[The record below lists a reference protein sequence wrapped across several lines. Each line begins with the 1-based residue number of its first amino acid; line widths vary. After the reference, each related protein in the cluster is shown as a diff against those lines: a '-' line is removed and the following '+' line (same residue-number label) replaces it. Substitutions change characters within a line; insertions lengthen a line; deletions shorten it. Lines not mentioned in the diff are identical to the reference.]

1 MKSGDRGDELVE
13 NEEGVNMVRVTKM
26 EGVREVGVVVGMCT
40 GWIGRRG
47 NDEEIQ
53 GGLKEVE
60 K

>member
-1 MKSGDRGDELVE
+1 
-13 NEEGVNMVRVTKM
+13 MVRVTKM
-26 EGVREVGVVVGMCT
+26 EGVREVVVVVGMCT
-40 GWIGRRG
+40 GWRG